1 MSFGLYDE
9 LFGKK
14 NVLLTHP
21 LNKTT
26 DCIK

>member
-1 MSFGLYDE
+1 MSPGLYDE

-14 NVLLTHP
+14 KVLLTHP